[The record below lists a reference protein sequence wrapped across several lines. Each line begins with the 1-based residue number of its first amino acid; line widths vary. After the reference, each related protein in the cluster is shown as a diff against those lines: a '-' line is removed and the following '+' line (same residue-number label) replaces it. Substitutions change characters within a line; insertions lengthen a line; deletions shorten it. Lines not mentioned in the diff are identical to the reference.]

1 MRQTAAIPIDDNSHN
16 YTQSALIIEAFYHGR
31 LRKRSSVEVRPVRVI
46 NQVFAPE
53 FLTKE
58 LLTYVCP
65 EGLVPPTFTSRIT
78 REKSSFSRHR
88 ACSFTR
94 LCHRRRRGLDGFNFV
109 GSGCSPLAGRKDQ
122 LNSGPEQ

>member
-16 YTQSALIIEAFYHGR
+16 YTQSALILEVLNLGR
-31 LRKRSSVEVRPVRVI
+31 LQICSGVGVRPARVI

-65 EGLVPPTFTSRIT
+65 EGLVPPTFTRRIT

-88 ACSFTR
+88 GCYFTR